1 MTIDKISNR
10 QPEKKSVTN
19 NPLAEIAGKFGGKF
33 WQQTQEEIQ
42 RFRKIDKEKVKKLLD
57 NMPNK

>member
-1 MTIDKISNR
+1 MTTDKISNR
-10 QPEKKSVTN
+10 QPEKKPFNN

-42 RFRKIDKEKVKKLLD
+42 RSRKIEKKEIKKLLD
-57 NMPNK
+57 NMPNQ

>member
-1 MTIDKISNR
+1 MTTNKISDR
-10 QPEKKSVTN
+10 QPEKKPVTN

-42 RFRKIDKEKVKKLLD
+42 RSREKDKKELETLLD
-57 NMPNK
+57 IFH